1 MKNSFAMDMEEAVSD
16 VEEQAE
22 SQYNQYVT
30 EQLKEA
36 LKSTADVESVLN
48 QFNIPTSANMVAAVE
63 AILQNNSKVVKDLYG
78 KAAVQQDM
86 DINDLIDMAYSRL
99 REACNSPDEMIKA
112 EEEMLGTLAEN
123 VMKTML
129 ETEDVR
135 TVDLDGMKLIVQ
147 QTKAIQEMATTGET
161 YHIPVK
167 MNDEIGS
174 MNVRFVRGQGEIG
187 LIKMALYM
195 ESKGT
200 VSTTFRYEADE
211 VNANVECDR
220 ADVRNRL
227 MEKKESIEEAMKEA
241 TGFTFNFSFVR
252 ETGVTVNDV
261 YNWQLGN
268 FEVVDK
274 RDNEV
279 QTEALYGIARS
290 FMDIMSSI

>member
-1 MKNSFAMDMEEAVSD
+1 MD
-16 VEEQAE
+16 
-22 SQYNQYVT
+22 
-30 EQLKEA
+30 
-36 LKSTADVESVLN
+36 
-48 QFNIPTSANMVAAVE
+48 
-63 AILQNNSKVVKDLYG
+63 
-78 KAAVQQDM
+78 
-86 DINDLIDMAYSRL
+86 
-99 REACNSPDEMIKA
+99 
-112 EEEMLGTLAEN
+112 
-123 VMKTML
+123 
-129 ETEDVR
+129 
-135 TVDLDGMKLIVQ
+135 
-147 QTKAIQEMATTGET
+147 
-161 YHIPVK
+161 
-167 MNDEIGS
+167 DEIGS

-227 MEKKESIEEAMKEA
+227 MEQKESIEEAMKEA

-268 FEVVDK
+268 FEVVDE